1 LLVVIARQ
9 QREVAELQRTVGEL
23 QAANAQLNETAVEQR
38 VMIEHLEARLRD
50 LESGGGRGTP
60 RGMPGLKADQA
71 PEAADERPRQRRA
84 GGYGRPRGEPTDVVQ
99 HALAACPDCGEPL
112 TGGSPKWSRQV
123 LEVEPS
129 PAQVIEHVYLE
140 RTCPRCHR
148 RWVPKAELAA
158 VASRQQRLGIG
169 LISLIATLREHGRL
183 PVRTI
188 QWYLEQVHGLPLS
201 VGAIVHASRR
211 LAERGAAE
219 LERLQTAI
227 RASPLVHADET
238 GWRQNGHN
246 GYVWTFSTPQTV
258 LFVYGRRTKE
268 MVDRVLDE
276 TFSGVLVS
284 DFYAAYHHYPGLHQ
298 RCWAH
303 LLSEIHELRQE
314 HAGDAGLQTWAAAV
328 HALYTEAVRFEHPDE
343 RERVR
348 AMRRYEEALLG
359 VCQPYLADQRSPQ
372 RRLCERIQRHL
383 SELFVF
389 VAQPEVPPDNNAA
402 ERSLRHLVTARKI
415 SGGTRSAQGTAT
427 KMTLASL
434 FATWRLQG
442 LNPLTQSRLLLTSP
456 SV

>member
-1 LLVVIARQ
+1 LKPGQANESTEP
-9 QREVAELQRTVGEL
+9 RERRPRERGAGR
-23 QAANAQLNETAVEQR
+23 A
-38 VMIEHLEARLRD
+38 
-50 LESGGGRGTP
+50 RGTP
-60 RGMPGLKADQA
+60 S
-71 PEAADERPRQRRA
+71 
-84 GGYGRPRGEPTDVVQ
+84 DVIT
-99 HALAACPDCGEPL
+99 HALERCPGCGEPL
-112 TGGSPKWSRQV
+112 AGGSPKWSRQV

-129 PAQVIEHVYLE
+129 PVQVIEHVYLE
-140 RTCPRCHR
+140 RSCPRCHR
-148 RWVPKAELAA
+148 RWTPQAELAGA
-158 VASRQQRLGIG
+158 VAGRQRLGVG

-188 QWYLEQVHGLPLS
+188 QWYLEQVHSLHLS
-201 VGAIVHASRR
+201 VGAIVEASRR
-211 LAERGAAE
+211 LAAAGAAAVE
-219 LERLQTAI
+219 QIQTAI
-227 RASPLVHADET
+227 RASPLAHADET

-246 GYVWTFSTPQTV
+246 GYVWTFSMPQAV

-276 TFSGVLVS
+276 SFSGVLVS

-303 LLSEIHELRQE
+303 LLGEIHELRQE
-314 HAGDAGLQTWAAAV
+314 HPGDAGLQTWAAAV
-328 HALYTEAVRFEHPDE
+328 HALYAEAVRFEHPDE

-348 AMRRYEEALLG
+348 AMRRYEEALLA
-359 VCQPYLADQRSPQ
+359 VCQPFLADQRTPQ
-372 RRLCERIQRHL
+372 RTLCERIQRHL

-389 VAQPEVPPDNNAA
+389 VAHPEVPPDNNAA

-442 LNPLTQSRLLLTSP
+442 LNPLAQSRSILTSP
-456 SV
+456 QI